1 MSHPDNLR
9 FPRVRKAVK
18 RGRLNQAVMLQR
30 ELLRR
35 AAAARVATTPEP
47 IVLQLAQWCVHGTP
61 SATVATPCAACVGS
75 VTERPPRAVWG
86 TRVAL
91 WPGCVQ
97 WGGGGSGTLEPP
109 GSGECYVDLSHQAE
123 GTGSGSGSDGWD
135 TLASLRQALSGL
147 NTLVSLQGLVN
158 VAGLDLWFWDPVTKR
173 LVAGAP
179 WRPPPSPSQPS
190 LPLGGPPAARA
201 GRGPRRAA
209 CVMAMHTVTPA
220 GSAAHGASPWRR
232 AWVAVCLGGDVPG
245 MPAMVSRGP

>member
-1 MSHPDNLR
+1 
-9 FPRVRKAVK
+9 
-18 RGRLNQAVMLQR
+18 MLQR

-35 AAAARVATTPEP
+35 AVTARVATSQEP

-61 SATVATPCAACVGS
+61 SATATATPCAACVAS

-97 WGGGGSGTLEPP
+97 WGIGGGGGGATTEPTGP
-109 GSGECYVDLSHQAE
+109 AECFVDLSHQAE
-123 GTGSGSGSDGWD
+123 GTGSGSDGWD

-147 NTLVSLQGLVN
+147 TTLVSLQGLVN
-158 VAGLDLWFWDPVTKR
+158 VAGLDLWFWDADSKR
-173 LVAGAP
+173 LVT
-179 WRPPPSPSQPS
+179 RPPWQLPSPPPPSQPS
-190 LPLGGPPAARA
+190 LPLGRLPAARA

-209 CVMAMHTVTPA
+209 CVVAMHTVTPA
-220 GSAAHGASPWRR
+220 GAAAHSASPWRR

-245 MPAMVSRGP
+245 MSAMVSRGP